1 MDREER
7 KQEKRRGTGELLFT
21 QRLQASGKETYYV
34 DTYEEGNAIGSVF
47 VPQGE
52 LSHVAD
58 PEDPRK
64 CLRLGYHL
72 RVRDRRVARFLIKR
86 CGPKGALGELTGK
99 ERLKHKGLM
108 VDVRQAVESGFVDSE
123 EECRGIM
130 AGRIPVEKPLAPIPV
145 FEMLSDDQ
153 LVEWALDNG
162 IQGYDS
168 RKPRT
173 ERLAQLRV
181 AARDAFAKVKAQP

>member
-21 QRLQASGKETYYV
+21 QRLQVAGKETFYS
-34 DTYEEGNAIGSVF
+34 DSYEEGNTLGSVF
-47 VPQGE
+47 APAGE
-52 LSHVAD
+52 LANVAD
-58 PEDPRK
+58 PENPGK
-64 CLRLGYHL
+64 CLRLGFHV
-72 RVRDRRVARFLIKR
+72 RVSDRRVARFLIKR
-86 CGPKGALGELTGK
+86 CGPKGALGELKGR

-153 LVEWALDNG
+153 LTEWALDNG